1 MSSKRP
7 DSKSIGASGRKRRGP
22 SAKSTQKSAG
32 AFRTISEVSTALNVP
47 QHVLRFWESKFSQV
61 RPMKRA
67 GGRRYYRPEDVRLL
81 FGIREFLY
89 EDGYTIRG
97 VQKLLRERG
106 GRALSERADLKKK
119 TAKAQWRDADWFWA
133 SNASWVFLARRG
145 TTTCTWR
152 TFARVGRDQPSSR
165 IATWKE
171 LVRVSDLKMGVC
183 SYY

>member
-1 MSSKRP
+1 MSSKQP

-119 TAKAQWRDADWFWA
+119 PPTPSGKMPTGSGLQ
-133 SNASWVFLARRG
+133 ARAGFSSPKEEQRRALG
-145 TTTCTWR
+145 ELLQELEEINR
-152 TFARVGRDQPSSR
+152 LLESQLGRS
-165 IATWKE
+165 
-171 LVRVSDLKMGVC
+171 
-183 SYY
+183 

>member
-1 MSSKRP
+1 MSSEQP
-7 DSKSIGASGRKRRGP
+7 DSKSIGASRRKRRGP

-47 QHVLRFWESKFSQV
+47 QHVLRFWETKFTQL

-81 FGIREFLY
+81 FGIQKFLY

-106 GRALSERADLKKK
+106 GRVLSERADGKFMTPESTVAEQVGVGSKK
-119 TAKAQWRDADWFWA
+119 QSQFSLPDD
-133 SNASWVFLARRG
+133 SRR
-145 TTTCTWR
+145 R
-152 TFARVGRDQPSSR
+152 ALVSLL
-165 IATWKE
+165 KE
-171 LVRVSDLKMGVC
+171 LEELNRILQKHL
-183 SYY
+183 

>member
-7 DSKSIGASGRKRRGP
+7 DSKSIGASGTKRRGP
-22 SAKSTQKSAG
+22 SVRSTQKSAG

-106 GRALSERADLKKK
+106 GRALSERAADLKKK
-119 TAKAQWRDADWFWA
+119 PPKPSGEMPTGSGLQTRAGFSSPEEEQ
-133 SNASWVFLARRG
+133 RRALG
-145 TTTCTWR
+145 ELLQELEEINR
-152 TFARVGRDQPSSR
+152 LLESQFGRS
-165 IATWKE
+165 
-171 LVRVSDLKMGVC
+171 
-183 SYY
+183 